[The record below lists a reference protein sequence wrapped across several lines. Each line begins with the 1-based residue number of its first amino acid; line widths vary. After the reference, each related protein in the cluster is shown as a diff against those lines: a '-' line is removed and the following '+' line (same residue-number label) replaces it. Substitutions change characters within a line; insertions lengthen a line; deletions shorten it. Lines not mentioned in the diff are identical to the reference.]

1 MPKVKWGGDLD
12 QEAIENA
19 EGRSGDYT
27 GPLPPAGI
35 YRFKLRYSKKDQSKE
50 GNPKL
55 VTMLV
60 LDGSYKPEHKKYD
73 GCPLWE
79 HMPVSKK
86 TAFRVRAY
94 CDALNIPAADFM
106 SKMVVDDEGYV
117 QKIGKLVIADKD
129 LLVLVKVAVEKSDEY
144 GDRLGFGKSGGYL
157 PFKEDDDEDEDA
169 EGDGEDGD
177 GDDTEDGEDPF

>member
-27 GPLPPAGI
+27 GDLPPAGV
-35 YRFKLRYSKKDQSKE
+35 YRFKLRSSKKDQSKE

-55 VTMLV
+55 FNVLI

-73 GCPLWE
+73 GCPLFE
-79 HMPVSKK
+79 HLPVGKK
-86 TAFRVRAY
+86 TAFRVRAF
-94 CDALNIPAADFM
+94 CDALNIPASDFM
-106 SKMVVDDEGYV
+106 SRMVVDDDGYV
-117 QKIGKLVIADKD
+117 QKIGKLKVADED
-129 LLVLVKVAVEKSDEY
+129 LLVLVKVVVEKNDEY

-157 PFKEDDDEDEDA
+157 PFKDDEDDDEDSSDSNDDSNDDA
-169 EGDGEDGD
+169 
-177 GDDTEDGEDPF
+177 DDEDPPF